1 MKQVRALEMKKY
13 RDAQQL
19 FVAEGNKLVTDLM
32 KAFECKWL
40 AARSSWVEVQ
50 PDLRTG
56 EVIEVRDDEMRKIS
70 LLKTPQEVL
79 AVFSRPTYRLDEAD
93 PNSQLILII

>member
-1 MKQVRALEMKKY
+1 MLSKSKMKQVRALEMKKY

-40 AARSSWVEVQ
+40 AAR
-50 PDLRTG
+50 
-56 EVIEVRDDEMRKIS
+56 
-70 LLKTPQEVL
+70 
-79 AVFSRPTYRLDEAD
+79 
-93 PNSQLILII
+93 

>member
-1 MKQVRALEMKKY
+1 MLSKSKMKQVRALEMKKY

-40 AARSSWVEVQ
+40 AASPSWIEVQ

-56 EVIEVRDDEMRKIS
+56 EVI
-70 LLKTPQEVL
+70 
-79 AVFSRPTYRLDEAD
+79 A
-93 PNSQLILII
+93 

>member
-40 AARSSWVEVQ
+40 AARPSWIEVQ

-93 PNSQLILII
+93 PN

>member
-1 MKQVRALEMKKY
+1 MLSKSKMKQVRALEMKKY

-40 AARSSWVEVQ
+40 AVHR
-50 PDLRTG
+50 G
-56 EVIEVRDDEMRKIS
+56 
-70 LLKTPQEVL
+70 
-79 AVFSRPTYRLDEAD
+79 SRCNLTYVPAK
-93 PNSQLILII
+93 